1 MKKLLLAIA
10 VILALPGAAA
20 LAATPDEAV
29 ADLADQG
36 YYVEP
41 GARPISVAAL
51 SDVVADARNRGFR
64 LMVAVLDEEPA
75 GGPTAFA
82 DAIVDR
88 VGDGTVLV
96 LTRDSFVGLSSE
108 EFSQPQLE
116 AALDVA
122 DAEGGDDLAYARNF
136 SAALTGAGA
145 PAPEPAP
152 TPEPADSGSGGGG
165 GGGGLLILV
174 GIVLVL
180 VLVVVFVVRR
190 SNKKREQRVAGELEQ
205 ARAEIQ
211 SQLDAMANDI
221 LDLSDVVG
229 KSPEATEHYQQAT
242 AAYDAATDEFPKAD
256 DFASIEALAAKLDHA
271 TWQLDAAEALAE
283 GKEPPPKPAPQETAR
298 CFFDPAHRGPF
309 ETAELQTPAG
319 TKQVRVCQ
327 TDAEKLRRG
336 QVPDARTITVGGQ
349 RVPAPMAPRSR
360 GGGGFGWMDAFSI
373 LVGGMGSG
381 LPVRWGGGTA
391 GRRAVRRSSRSSS
404 RSPTSWPG
412 RSSGRSVSRSSGRSA
427 SRSSG
432 RARTPA
438 RTRSRSSSG
447 TRARTGRR
455 RRR

>member
-1 MKKLLLAIA
+1 MSDTSLTCGTVKKLMLVIA
-10 VILALPGAAA
+10 VALALPAVAA

-29 ADLADQG
+29 GDLADRG

-41 GARPISVAAL
+41 GAVPISAAGL
-51 SDVVADARNRGFR
+51 SDVVADARNRGVR

-96 LTRDSFVGLSSE
+96 LTRDGFVGLSSE
-108 EFSQPQLE
+108 EFSQAQLE

-122 DAEGGDDLAYARNF
+122 DAEAGDDLSYARNF
-136 SAALTGAGA
+136 SAALTGAAA
-145 PAPEPAP
+145 PAPEPA
-152 TPEPADSGSGGGG
+152 ADTGGGG
-165 GGGGLLILV
+165 GGGGLLVLL

-190 SNKKREQRVAGELEQ
+190 SNKNREQRVAGELEQ

-229 KSPEATEHYQQAT
+229 KSPEASEHYQQAT
-242 AAYDAATDEFPKAD
+242 AAYDAATDEFPNAG
-256 DFASIEALAAKLDHA
+256 DFASLEALAAKLDHA
-271 TWQLDAAEALAE
+271 TWQLDAAEAIAE
-283 GKEPPPKPAPQETAR
+283 GKQPPPKPAPQETAR

-336 QVPDARTITVGGQ
+336 QVPDARTIAVGGQ

-391 GRRAVRRSSRSSS
+391 GRRAVRRTSRSSS
-404 RSPTSWPG
+404 RSPTAWPG
-412 RSSGRSVSRSSGRSA
+412 RSSGRSTSRSSGRTS
-427 SRSSG
+427 SRS
-432 RARTPA
+432 RTRT